1 MPPRLERGE
10 QPRVPPSPD
19 PRRRPR
25 GYVSH
30 ADPRGYQP
38 TNITFGIM
46 ELLASAS
53 RDKQARKLAISTE
66 RCAISRPGSGTTRQ
80 ETRHENTERA
90 DSRGARQGVCMS
102 TRVARRHEE
111 PTKVS
116 SGSLVGQLHEF
127 LRYLSLNRN
136 ASPHTVRGYDSD
148 LRQFLAHL
156 ADDRGRRPTS
166 LAPST
171 STWMPCAAI
180 WRCCTA
186 SGVPGPQRL
195 ESWRPCGRSVAIRD
209 ATSPTLSR
217 RRSSRHPNAF
227 RPFRRI

>member
-1 MPPRLERGE
+1 M
-10 QPRVPPSPD
+10 
-19 PRRRPR
+19 
-25 GYVSH
+25 SH

-148 LRQFLAHL
+148 LAWQFLGAP
-156 ADDRGRRPTS
+156 GRRPGAS
-166 LAPST
+166 AHVARPLDLDVDAVRGYLAMAPR
-171 STWMPCAAI
+171 AAFPGL
-180 WRCCTA
+180 
-186 SGVPGPQRL
+186 SGSKAGGLAGVRSPFAMR
-195 ESWRPCGRSVAIRD
+195 GRH
-209 ATSPTLSR
+209 
-217 RRSSRHPNAF
+217 RH
-227 RPFRRI
+227 